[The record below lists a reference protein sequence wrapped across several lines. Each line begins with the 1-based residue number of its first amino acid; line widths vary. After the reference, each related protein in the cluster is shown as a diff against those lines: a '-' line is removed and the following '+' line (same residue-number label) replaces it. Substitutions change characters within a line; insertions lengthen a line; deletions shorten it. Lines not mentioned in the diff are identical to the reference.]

1 MYIYLYDARV
11 LVLDFADF
19 PKDSYQKFIDIFKS
33 VSCEV
38 HAFFS
43 IFLYYLRDFGN
54 DLVNSFELCRAY
66 MSFKLK
72 GGLYD
77 LNKKMKLLGNFK

>member
-11 LVLDFADF
+11 LVLDSVDF
-19 PKDSYQKFIDIFKS
+19 LKGLLSKVHRYFKS

-43 IFLYYLRDFGN
+43 TFLYYLRDFGN